1 MTKTMTTT
9 AHSSTKT
16 FTKILIANRGEI
28 ACRIIKTAQKMGI
41 ATVAVYSDADKN
53 ALHVNMADEA
63 VYLGAP
69 PSKDSYLKADKVIAA
84 ALQTG
89 AQAIHPG
96 YGFLSEN
103 AEFCRLCAEN
113 QITFIGPPSEAIE
126 AMGSKSAAKNIMEQ
140 AQVPLVPGYHGDD
153 QSEAVLKQAADEM
166 GYPVL
171 LKATAGG
178 GGKGMRQ
185 VWSSDE
191 FSHGLAAAK
200 REAAASFGDD
210 TMLVE
215 KYLTQPRHVE
225 IQVFCDNHD
234 NAVYLFERDCSV
246 QRRHQKVIEEAPAPH
261 MSETLREQMGQA
273 AIQSAQAIGYRGAG
287 TVEFLLDTHPE
298 TGEQA
303 FYFMEMN
310 TRLQV
315 EHPVTEYISGQDLVE
330 WQLRVASGESLP
342 KQQNELAI
350 NGHAFEAR
358 IYAEDP
364 ANDFLPATG
373 QLTFLQTPQE
383 SEHVRIDTGV
393 LQGDE
398 VSVYYDPMIAKLV
411 VWDESR
417 EKALQRL
424 SKALAEYRVN
434 GVTTNID
441 FLYNLATSKPFV
453 DAELDTGFIE
463 KHQALIF
470 HEDQQTLSQELPM
483 AALYLLLKQAQ
494 DAKQIATAST
504 DPSSPWH
511 QAIGWRLNQ
520 PNQVSLTLAHS
531 TLHEEQIFEITSV
544 QKPSSNGDVTY
555 HIHIGDKRHNCQ
567 GQICG
572 SQLDFII
579 DGYRGSAQIAINEH
593 QQAQHKRSQNKQ
605 ISLFRPNGVFNFTQ
619 VLPDLGDNEAEHQ
632 TGGLSAPMNGTMVAV
647 LVNAGDIVSKDQ
659 PLVIMEAMKMEHT
672 IKAPSDGTVTDVF
685 FTTGDMVDGGAELL
699 SFEATAIANAED
711 S

>member
-1 MTKTMTTT
+1 MTNTMTTT
-9 AHSSTKT
+9 APKSANVSSTKM

-28 ACRIIKTAQKMGI
+28 ACRIIKTARKMGI
-41 ATVAVYSDADKN
+41 ATVAVYSDADQN

-63 VYLGAP
+63 VYLGAS

-103 AEFCRLCAEN
+103 AEFYRQCADN
-113 QITFIGPPSEAIE
+113 NITFIGPPSEAIE

-140 AQVPLVPGYHGDD
+140 AQVPLVPGYHGDN

-185 VWSSDE
+185 VWSSEE
-191 FSHGLAAAK
+191 FSDGLAAAK

-225 IQVFCDNHD
+225 IQVFCDNLD

-261 MSETLREQMGQA
+261 MSEALREQMGQA

-315 EHPVTEYISGQDLVE
+315 EHPVTEFISGQDLVE
-330 WQLRVASGESLP
+330 WQLRVAAGEPLP
-342 KQQNELAI
+342 KQQDELAI

-463 KHQALIF
+463 KHEALIF
-470 HEDQQTLSQELPM
+470 HSDHKTLAQELPM
-483 AALYLLLKQAQ
+483 AALYLLLKQVDEAQ
-494 DAKQIATAST
+494 QLANAST
-504 DPSSPWH
+504 DPNSPWH

-520 PNQVSLTLAHS
+520 TNQVSLSLAHS
-531 TLHEEQIFEITSV
+531 TADSEQIYDITSV
-544 QKPSSNGDVTY
+544 QQLSSNGDVVY
-555 HIHIGDKRHNCQ
+555 QIKIGEALHNCQ
-567 GQICG
+567 GQIDG
-572 SQLDFII
+572 NQLDFII
-579 DGYRGSAQIAINEH
+579 DGYRGSAQIAINDL
-593 QQAQHKRSQNKQ
+593 ADSNNKQ

-619 VLPDLGDNEAEHQ
+619 VLPDLGDNDHQ
-632 TGGLSAPMNGTMVAV
+632 AHAGGLSAPMNGTMVAV
-647 LVNAGDIVSKDQ
+647 LVNAGDTVTKDQ

-672 IKAPSDGTVTDVF
+672 VKAPADGTITDVF
-685 FTTGDMVDGGAELL
+685 FSAGDMVDGGAELL
-699 SFEATAIANAED
+699 SFEATATPNAEG